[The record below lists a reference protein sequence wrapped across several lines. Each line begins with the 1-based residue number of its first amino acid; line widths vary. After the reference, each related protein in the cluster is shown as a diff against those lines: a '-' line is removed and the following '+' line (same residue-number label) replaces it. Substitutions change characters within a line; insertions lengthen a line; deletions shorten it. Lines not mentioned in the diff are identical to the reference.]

1 VSTLPPARL
10 ASLLVYP
17 LKSAGG
23 IALAEARVDQTG
35 LAHDRRWLIV
45 DRNGRFVTQRSHAR
59 MARVRTALQGE
70 ALRVT
75 APGMEPLELPL
86 AASEGPTEEVA
97 VWDLGRFARSCGP
110 EADAWASQWL
120 DEPCRVVRAAAPPN
134 QRPLDERGKV
144 RTGFADAYPAL
155 VISTASLAD
164 LNGRLFEPLPMN
176 RFRPNLVVEGV
187 PAYAEDAW
195 QRARIGEVALLGR
208 KTCLRCAITTTD
220 QETGE
225 RGVEPLR
232 TLATYRR
239 VAGGEVAFGMNLGFE
254 SSGTLRVGDPVRVSE
269 GAA

>member
-1 VSTLPPARL
+1 VSTLPSARL
-10 ASLLVYP
+10 AALHVYP

-23 IALAEARVDQTG
+23 IALTEARVDPTG

-45 DRNGRFVTQRSHAR
+45 DGNGRFVTQRSHTR
-59 MARVRTALQGE
+59 MALLRTALEDGS
-70 ALRVT
+70 LRVT
-75 APGMEPLELPL
+75 APGMAPLELPL
-86 AASEGPTEEVA
+86 AASEGPTQEVP

-110 EADAWASQWL
+110 EADAWATEWL
-120 DEPCRVVRAAAPPN
+120 DEPCRVVRAAVPPN
-134 QRPLDERGKV
+134 ERPLDERGKV

-187 PAYAEDAW
+187 PAYAEDSW
-195 QRARIGEVALLGR
+195 RRVRIGEVAVLGR
-208 KTCLRCAITTTD
+208 KTCLRCAITATD

-239 VAGGEVAFGMNLGFE
+239 VPEGEVAFGMNLGFE